1 MNFMLII
8 FYYYLNIVIK
18 KDSKLYIKKAR
29 ENIIN
34 MTDNETIEYFTDPNN
49 FIGEFISG
57 CLMPIETFEELI
69 S

>member
-1 MNFMLII
+1 M
-8 FYYYLNIVIK
+8 
-18 KDSKLYIKKAR
+18 R
-29 ENIIN
+29 ENIKN

-57 CLMPIETFEELI
+57 CLMPVETFEELI